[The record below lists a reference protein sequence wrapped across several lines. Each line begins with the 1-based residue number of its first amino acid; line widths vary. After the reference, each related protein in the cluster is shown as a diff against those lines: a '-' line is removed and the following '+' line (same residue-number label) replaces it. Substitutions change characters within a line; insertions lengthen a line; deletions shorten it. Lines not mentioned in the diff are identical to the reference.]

1 MKLLTIQLPNV
12 LPRQAHCSQHPVL
25 TVAYLS
31 RCDAS
36 HTNPCSGFYSL
47 RTETGVV
54 YVVFQLILG

>member
-1 MKLLTIQLPNV
+1 MKFLTIQCSQLPNV
-12 LPRQAHCSQHPVL
+12 LPRQAQCSQHPVL

-36 HTNPCSGFYSL
+36 GTNPLAGVYSL

-54 YVVFQLILG
+54 